1 MKLARKRV
9 NYALIK
15 EIVKAEEN
23 NPLFTANK
31 YHHQLLIWHKAIYCY
46 HLHRN
51 FELAVQLIEDAIAM
65 TFEKVPSEREIEIYF
80 SKGIF
85 FAEEKRHKEALEIY
99 QEADRRLKNLLYLKD
114 TTIRSRISFNLAKS
128 LTNLEQYEKSINT
141 CHFAIKE
148 CLQNDDFY
156 LLGDLNYQIGFN
168 YELQKECQKAII
180 FYEKVFFIFTMQG
193 SPFIQ
198 IVTEKIKNL
207 KSQILS

>member
-1 MKLARKRV
+1 
-9 NYALIK
+9 
-15 EIVKAEEN
+15 
-23 NPLFTANK
+23 
-31 YHHQLLIWHKAIYCY
+31 
-46 HLHRN
+46 
-51 FELAVQLIEDAIAM
+51 M

-85 FAEEKRHKEALEIY
+85 FAEEKRHKEALKIY

-141 CHFAIKE
+141 CHFPIKE

-180 FYEKVFFIFTMQG
+180 LYEKAFFIFTMQG

-198 IVTEKIKNL
+198 IVTDKIKNL
-207 KSQILS
+207 